1 MSLTTQLE
9 EAYLQSDQ
17 NKADELW
24 QVLAS
29 SSDDQVTK
37 LALNIVRQCQVS
49 QKFTEALHAARMA
62 ARLWPKDHVIQ
73 LRYRELNYLYGS
85 DLEVPVVPVT
95 AEMLLA
101 EGAAEELLLLDLKL
115 YSHHVPNEEILNLLK
130 LFVKRWPGFRPGVR
144 MLLNKLQL
152 EGEFQN
158 IVNLCRQRYAK
169 HRKHEGFVLQAWV
182 DALVELQCFDKALV
196 LAFEAHR
203 QGALNKD
210 IVEFLLVHSVG
221 GGLATDPALY
231 SDLDTLCKA
240 YKVEGLEQAVAF
252 EKSITPPLRPLI
264 HGFSPAN
271 ALTCSPLAP
280 ADCVVFIF
288 SGVARRL
295 AIPLTLLDKFLA
307 GYGIALVHLVDKE
320 DSYYLNGISG
330 LGGNF
335 ESSVARL
342 REIAKR
348 YGATRIITMGHSA
361 GGTAALHYGVAL
373 DACYILA
380 YTPVC
385 NVGLDFFDYHAD
397 YRNRPQIRKVNQVVA
412 AKRHDIRPLLAYGDF
427 EGQVDLY
434 SGEYCTKDLVHVD
447 YLSDLP
453 QVAKHV
459 VKDVAIHAVLFPA
472 FLDGSFLQTLLNVVE
487 KANALQSMEAR
498 LQSLVN
504 YYVEQRDEMDKK
516 LSQLREENERLK
528 HKIEQLDQPA
538 SMAHGPLK
546 PNDGHKLIFDFSLS
560 DGK

>member
-1 MSLTTQLE
+1 MPLTTQLE
-9 EAYLQSDQ
+9 EAYLQSDL

-29 SSDDQVTK
+29 SLDGQVTQV
-37 LALNIVRQCQVS
+37 ALDIVRQCQIS

-73 LRYRELNYLYGS
+73 LRYKELNYLYGS
-85 DLEVPVVPVT
+85 ELELTVVPIYP
-95 AEMLLA
+95 EMLMA
-101 EGAAEELLLLDLKL
+101 ENAAEDVLLWDLKL
-115 YSHHVPNEEILNLLK
+115 YSHHITNTEIVSLLK
-130 LFVKRWPGFRPGVR
+130 LYVQRWPEFRPGVR

-169 HRKHEGFVLQAWV
+169 HRKHEGFVLQVWV

-203 QGALNKD
+203 QGVLNKD

-221 GGLATDPALY
+221 GGLASDPALY

-252 EKSITPPLRPLI
+252 EKSIKPPLRPLI

-280 ADCVVFIF
+280 ADGVVFIF

-330 LGGNF
+330 LGGSF
-335 ESSVARL
+335 ESSVGRL
-342 REIAKR
+342 KEIAKR
-348 YGATRIITMGHSA
+348 YGAKRIITMGHSA

-385 NVGLDFFDYHAD
+385 NAGLDFFDYHAD
-397 YRNRPQIRKVNQVVA
+397 YRNRPQLRKVNQVVA

-434 SGEYCTKDLVHVD
+434 AGEYCTKDLVHVD

-459 VKDVAIHAVLFPA
+459 VKDVAVHAVLFPA
-472 FLDGSFLQTLLNVVE
+472 FLDGSFLQTLLGVVE

-498 LQSLVN
+498 LKSLVN
-504 YYVEQRDEMDKK
+504 YYVEQRDDMAEK
-516 LSQLREENERLK
+516 LNQLHEENERLK
-528 HKIEQLDQPA
+528 HKIEQLELSA
-538 SMAHGPLK
+538 SVTLGPLK
-546 PNDGHKLIFDFSLS
+546 QANEHELIFDFSLP
-560 DGK
+560 DDE